1 MKLSENLKIIRRENN
16 LSQEQLAEQ
25 LGVSRQA
32 VSKWESDQ
40 SYPEMDKVLLI
51 CKLYG
56 YGIDELM
63 NENVSVVKEE
73 RQSRNNINKYIDD
86 FFSFIT
92 KTVEMFCSMKF
103 KQKIKCLIE
112 QGCIAL
118 FLVCIFAILGAVGG
132 QVFAGIFGKM
142 PWEAY
147 EVYIGIVRAVYI
159 VLAFAIGLSVLLH
172 IFKIRYLDYYEIV
185 REGDITDNAE
195 NNSKKQSDNINSE
208 ENGNAGSK
216 EEENNSKKK
225 TIFIKDKREKIIIR
239 EPEHTQ
245 SKFLTGIIK
254 IVLTC
259 FKALAV
265 LVGIEFSLFFIMLV
279 TLTILSFLF
288 VKAGLVF
295 IGALFVLI
303 AGLFLN
309 FIILKI
315 LYYFIISKK
324 NNKKTIGI
332 IIISSLAL
340 IGIGTILG
348 GLTQFEYID
357 ANKKIDEYTV
367 EMTDKLM
374 IESSFYDVEYIEN
387 NSDSIT
393 IRFEGP
399 EFSITNCYMQKSEK
413 FDYNRIRFNW
423 YNDSAKTMESIK
435 SFINDINNKKLRN
448 HDRTKIYVVTSKE
461 NHEKLK
467 QNKIEYDKEIE
478 ENIKNLNNN
487 MYGTSSYG
495 SSHAGPLLLEYNL
508 KWEDQYEINPK
519 N

>member
-1 MKLSENLKIIRRENN
+1 
-16 LSQEQLAEQ
+16 
-25 LGVSRQA
+25 
-32 VSKWESDQ
+32 
-40 SYPEMDKVLLI
+40 
-51 CKLYG
+51 
-56 YGIDELM
+56 
-63 NENVSVVKEE
+63 
-73 RQSRNNINKYIDD
+73 
-86 FFSFIT
+86 
-92 KTVEMFCSMKF
+92 
-103 KQKIKCLIE
+103 
-112 QGCIAL
+112 
-118 FLVCIFAILGAVGG
+118 
-132 QVFAGIFGKM
+132 
-142 PWEAY
+142 
-147 EVYIGIVRAVYI
+147 
-159 VLAFAIGLSVLLH
+159 
-172 IFKIRYLDYYEIV
+172 
-185 REGDITDNAE
+185 
-195 NNSKKQSDNINSE
+195 
-208 ENGNAGSK
+208 
-216 EEENNSKKK
+216 
-225 TIFIKDKREKIIIR
+225 
-239 EPEHTQ
+239 
-245 SKFLTGIIK
+245 
-254 IVLTC
+254 
-259 FKALAV
+259 
-265 LVGIEFSLFFIMLV
+265 MLV

-340 IGIGTILG
+340 IGIGIGTILG